1 MTGVKLMKQNQETYL
16 KLVVEIAAKAATD
29 RAIEIHKQM
38 HLEDEKQARD
48 KRLRNTKL
56 LLKNYREFKT
66 YVEKVEKKVTKKEG
80 FTDSTT
86 ITDLLVYGEDIVK
99 SIKVSTQRT
108 IVMVQYIDQ
117 SLAAFKY
124 ICENDP
130 YHDSIRQFEVLHLRY
145 VKGKKIEDIAE
156 EFRINER
163 SVYKAIDSA
172 SERLSVILFGVYGIK
187 IS

>member
-1 MTGVKLMKQNQETYL
+1 MKQNQETYL
-16 KLVVEIAAKAATD
+16 NLVVEIAAKAATD
-29 RAIEIHKQM
+29 RAIEVHKQL
-38 HLEDEKQARD
+38 HLEEEKQARD

-56 LLKNYREFKT
+56 LLKNYREFKN
-66 YVEKVEKKVTKKEG
+66 YVEKVEKKVVKREG
-80 FTDSTT
+80 FEDSAS

-108 IVMVQYIDQ
+108 ILMVQYIDQ

-130 YHDSIRQFEVLHLRY
+130 YRDSLRQYEVLHLRY
-145 VKGKKIEDIAE
+145 VVGMTIEDIAD

-172 SERLSVILFGVYGIK
+172 SERLSVILFGVYGIQ
-187 IS
+187 IA

>member
-1 MTGVKLMKQNQETYL
+1 MKHNQETYL
-16 KLVVEIAAKAATD
+16 KLVVEMAAKAATD
-29 RAIEIHKQM
+29 RAIEIHKQL
-38 HLEDEKQARD
+38 HLEDERLARD

-56 LLKNYREFKT
+56 LLKNYREFKA
-66 YVEKVEKKVTKKEG
+66 YVQKIERKVTKNEG
-80 FTDSTT
+80 VTESTN

-99 SIKVSTQRT
+99 TIKVSTQRT
-108 IVMVQYIDQ
+108 ILMVQYIDQ

-130 YHDSIRQFEVLHLRY
+130 YRDSIRQSDVLYLRF
-145 VKGKKIEDIAE
+145 VEGKTIEDIAE